1 MPETVQM
8 VYTGQTEDGGK
19 LYQQWI
25 EIVEGQTLAKS
36 IRLFTKLEKHPL
48 VGGVYEFNV
57 KNREGERLVV
67 GMPGRWMRQWPIE
80 EDRQLWQLQ
89 DRLSREMRA
98 ARREFLPDEV
108 MDPVRRMYHHTP
120 AMHRTA
126 FIAWL
131 MTAIQKR
138 PSKGE

>member
-1 MPETVQM
+1 M

-25 EIVEGQTLAKS
+25 EILGGDTLDKA
-36 IRLFTKLEKHPL
+36 IRLFAKLEKHPL

-57 KNREGERLVV
+57 KSRDGERLVV
-67 GMPGRWMRQWPIE
+67 GTPGRWARQWPIE
-80 EDRQLWQLQ
+80 EDRRRWQLQ
-89 DRLSREMRA
+89 DRLTREMRA

-108 MDPVRRMYHHTP
+108 VEPVRQMYHRTP
-120 AMHRTA
+120 AMQRTA

-138 PSKGE
+138 PVRKDASE